1 MLILGKFAFGGRNKK
16 YLLTIIFILV
26 FFAVP
31 LFSQAA
37 DTTAPATSANN
48 AFNYTPMEK
57 IPGFETETVGN
68 FYTYI
73 QAVYKF
79 GIWAVGISALLMI
92 SIGGFMYITSAGNN
106 TAMEKAK
113 GVITDAVIGLVL
125 ALTAYLLLYII
136 NPDLVK
142 IKPLPII
149 PAKAP
154 TAQPPVG
161 GPPLAP
167 TPTGSLAVGC
177 DNYLD
182 VFDYSSEGDKNL
194 KCLLIGIANQES
206 GCNPNAVSSHGACG
220 LMQMLPATAGISCDE
235 LKNDPNKSIQL
246 AAGFLKSNQNT
257 IPSSSG
263 FDIGKSFSLSG
274 NYVSY
279 GNFKYDTGNDDLI
292 ASYNA
297 GSGKLATTPGMKGP
311 FEISTDCPS
320 PITPAWQCH
329 INPSGFSQTQNYV
342 VRVQSFQT
350 QCLAK

>member
-167 TPTGSLAVGC
+167 TPAKPPAGTFTCIGGNCSQIDNEIQNNASNVNSNILKSILVGGEGCNKSLSTDGFGSCGYSQALPTVRTQCGIQGTTAETC
-177 DNYLD
+177 QKIQNDPQLD
-182 VFDYSSEGDKNL
+182 VNCAAWLIKHEEGRCTTTDILNVASCYNSGKPNNCANTTNNYCDRVSDYYSS
-194 KCLLIGIANQES
+194 
-206 GCNPNAVSSHGACG
+206 CN
-220 LMQMLPATAGISCDE
+220 
-235 LKNDPNKSIQL
+235 K
-246 AAGFLKSNQNT
+246 
-257 IPSSSG
+257 
-263 FDIGKSFSLSG
+263 
-274 NYVSY
+274 
-279 GNFKYDTGNDDLI
+279 
-292 ASYNA
+292 
-297 GSGKLATTPGMKGP
+297 
-311 FEISTDCPS
+311 
-320 PITPAWQCH
+320 
-329 INPSGFSQTQNYV
+329 
-342 VRVQSFQT
+342 
-350 QCLAK
+350 